1 MSLLLDKW
9 GDAVARTVGIRLL
22 LLVPVLFLV
31 SLGTFQLITLVPGN
45 PEVEILGSNASSED
59 YVRVRTELGLDKPW
73 LERYGSWLGKAVRGD
88 LGKNVLP
95 PVESVK
101 AKLMRA
107 FPVSLELAALAIGFA
122 LLVSIPAAMVAAYR
136 PGSAF
141 DRAIS
146 STAFAFISVPSFLL
160 GILLKLAFALNWQ
173 LLPDSL
179 WVRPSEGGIAEN
191 LKHAV
196 LPVLSIALVEVAV
209 FTRLLRND
217 LMATLQDDF
226 ILAARAKGMT
236 PRHIMTREALRP
248 SSFSLITLA
257 GVSLGR
263 LIGGTVI
270 VELLFGL
277 PGVGAVVVA
286 AAGKKD
292 YPLVQG
298 GVLIIACAYVLINV
312 VIDISY
318 AILDPRIRRGRI

>member
-1 MSLLLDKW
+1 
-9 GDAVARTVGIRLL
+9 
-22 LLVPVLFLV
+22 
-31 SLGTFQLITLVPGN
+31 LGA
-45 PEVEILGSNASSED
+45 NASSED
-59 YVRVRTELGLDKPW
+59 YVRVRSELGLDKPW
-73 LERYGSWLGKAVRGD
+73 LQRYGSWLGDAVRGD

-101 AKLMRA
+101 AKLLRA

-122 LLVSIPAAMVAAYR
+122 LIVSIPAAMVAAYR

-179 WVRPSEGGIAEN
+179 WVRPSEGGLSEN
-191 LKHAV
+191 LQHAV

-270 VELLFGL
+270 VEQLFGL

-298 GVLIIACAYVLINV
+298 GVLIIACAYVVINV
-312 VIDISY
+312 LIDISY

>member
-1 MSLLLDKW
+1 M
-9 GDAVARTVGIRLL
+9 ARTVGIRLL
-22 LLVPVLFLV
+22 LIVPVLFLV
-31 SLGTFQLITLVPGN
+31 SLGTFQLVTLVPGN
-45 PEVEILGSNASSED
+45 PEVEILGSNASAED
-59 YVRVRTELGLDKPW
+59 YVRVRQELGLDKPW
-73 LERYGSWLGKAVRGD
+73 LERYGSWLGKAMQGD

-95 PVESVK
+95 PVEQVK
-101 AKLMRA
+101 TKLMRA
-107 FPVSLELAALAIGFA
+107 FPVSVQLAVMAIAFA
-122 LLVSIPAAMVAAYR
+122 LVISIPAAMMAAYR

-141 DRAIS
+141 DRAVS

-179 WVRPSEGGIAEN
+179 WVRPTEGGWGEN
-191 LKHAV
+191 LKHAI
-196 LPVLSIALVEVAV
+196 LPVVTIALTEVAV

-277 PGVGAVVVA
+277 PGVGSVVVA

-312 VIDISY
+312 LIDISY
-318 AILDPRIRRGRI
+318 AVLDPRIRRGRI

>member
-1 MSLLLDKW
+1 M

-22 LLVPVLFLV
+22 LIVPVLFLV

-45 PEVEILGSNASSED
+45 PEVEILGSNASAED
-59 YVRVRTELGLDKPW
+59 YVRVRSELGLDKPW
-73 LERYGSWLGKAVRGD
+73 AERYFSWLGDAVRGD

-101 AKLMRA
+101 AKLLRA
-107 FPVSLELAALAIGFA
+107 FPVSLELAGLAIGFA
-122 LLVSIPAAMVAAYR
+122 LLVSIPSAMVAAYR
-136 PGSAF
+136 PGGAF

-179 WVRPSEGGIAEN
+179 WVRITEGGLIEN

-196 LPVLSIALVEVAV
+196 LPVMSIALVEVAV

-270 VELLFGL
+270 VESLFGL
-277 PGVGAVVVA
+277 PGVGSVVVA

-312 VIDISY
+312 LIDISY

>member
-1 MSLLLDKW
+1 M
-9 GDAVARTVGIRLL
+9 GIRLL
-22 LLVPVLFLV
+22 LIVPVLFLV

-45 PEVEILGSNASSED
+45 PEVEILGSNASAED
-59 YVRVRTELGLDKPW
+59 YVRVRSELGLDKPW
-73 LERYGSWLGKAVRGD
+73 AERYFSWLGDAVRGD

-107 FPVSLELAALAIGFA
+107 FPVSLELAGLAIGLA
-122 LLVSIPAAMVAAYR
+122 LLISIPSAMVAAYR
-136 PGSAF
+136 PGGAF
-141 DRAIS
+141 DRTIS

-179 WVRPSEGGIAEN
+179 WVRITEGGLIEN

-270 VELLFGL
+270 VEQLFGL

-312 VIDISY
+312 LIDISY
-318 AILDPRIRRGRI
+318 ALLDPRIRRGRI

>member
-1 MSLLLDKW
+1 M
-9 GDAVARTVGIRLL
+9 ARTVGIRLL

-45 PEVEILGSNASSED
+45 PEVEILGANASSED
-59 YVRVRTELGLDKPW
+59 YVRVRSELGLDKPW
-73 LERYGSWLGKAVRGD
+73 LERYGSWLGDAVRGD

-101 AKLMRA
+101 AKLLRA

-122 LLVSIPAAMVAAYR
+122 LIVSIPAAMVAAYR

-160 GILLKLAFALNWQ
+160 GILLKLAFALNWH

-179 WVRPSEGGIAEN
+179 WVRPTEGGIWQN

-196 LPVLSIALVEVAV
+196 LPVLSIALGEVAV

-312 VIDISY
+312 IIDISY
-318 AILDPRIRRGRI
+318 AVLDPRIRRGRI

>member
-1 MSLLLDKW
+1 MT
-9 GDAVARTVGIRLL
+9 RTVGIRLL
-22 LLVPVLFLV
+22 LIVPVLFLV
-31 SLGTFQLITLVPGN
+31 SLGTFQLVTLVPGN
-45 PEVEILGSNASSED
+45 PEVEILGSNASAED

-73 LERYGSWLGKAVRGD
+73 LERYGSWLGKVMRGD

-95 PVESVK
+95 PVEEVK
-101 AKLMRA
+101 TKLMRA
-107 FPVSLELAALAIGFA
+107 FPVSLQLAGMATALA
-122 LLVSIPAAMVAAYR
+122 LVISIPAAMMASYR
-136 PGSAF
+136 PGAGF
-141 DRAIS
+141 DRVVS

-160 GILLKLAFALNWQ
+160 GILLKLAFALNWRW
-173 LLPDSL
+173 LPDSL
-179 WVRPSEGGIAEN
+179 WVRPSEGGWVDN
-191 LKHAV
+191 LRHAT
-196 LPVLSIALVEVAV
+196 LPVLTIALSEIAV

-217 LMATLQDDF
+217 MMATLQDDF

-236 PRHIMTREALRP
+236 PRHIMVREALRP

-270 VELLFGL
+270 VESLFGL
-277 PGVGAVVVA
+277 PGVGSVVVA

-292 YPLVQG
+292 FPLVQG

-312 VIDISY
+312 LIDISY

>member
-1 MSLLLDKW
+1 M
-9 GDAVARTVGIRLL
+9 ARTVGIRLL
-22 LLVPVLFLV
+22 LIVPVLFLV

-45 PEVEILGSNASSED
+45 PEVEILGSNASAED
-59 YVRVRTELGLDKPW
+59 YVRVRAELGLDKPW
-73 LERYGSWLGKAVRGD
+73 LDRYGSWLKKAMQGD

-107 FPVSLELAALAIGFA
+107 FPVSLELAGLATGLALFI
-122 LLVSIPAAMVAAYR
+122 SIPAAMVAAYR

-160 GILLKLAFALNWQ
+160 GILLKLAFALNWRW
-173 LLPDSL
+173 LPDSL
-179 WVRPSEGGIAEN
+179 WVRPSEGGLVSN
-191 LKHAV
+191 LEHAV

-270 VELLFGL
+270 VEQLFGL

-312 VIDISY
+312 LIDISY

>member
-1 MSLLLDKW
+1 
-9 GDAVARTVGIRLL
+9 VARTVGIRLL

-45 PEVEILGSNASSED
+45 PEVEILGANASSED
-59 YVRVRTELGLDKPW
+59 YVRVRSELGLDKPW
-73 LERYGSWLGKAVRGD
+73 LERYGSWLGDAVRGD

-101 AKLMRA
+101 AKLLRA

-122 LLVSIPAAMVAAYR
+122 LIVSIPAAMVAAYR

-160 GILLKLAFALNWQ
+160 GILLKLAFALNWH

-179 WVRPSEGGIAEN
+179 WVRPTEGGIWQN

-196 LPVLSIALVEVAV
+196 LPVLSIALGEVAV

-257 GVSLGR
+257 GVSLG
-263 LIGGTVI
+263 
-270 VELLFGL
+270 
-277 PGVGAVVVA
+277 
-286 AAGKKD
+286 
-292 YPLVQG
+292 
-298 GVLIIACAYVLINV
+298 
-312 VIDISY
+312 
-318 AILDPRIRRGRI
+318 

>member
-1 MSLLLDKW
+1 
-9 GDAVARTVGIRLL
+9 
-22 LLVPVLFLV
+22 LV

-45 PEVEILGSNASSED
+45 PEVEILGANASSED
-59 YVRVRTELGLDKPW
+59 YVRVRSELGLDKPW
-73 LERYGSWLGKAVRGD
+73 LQRYGSWLGDAVRGD

-101 AKLMRA
+101 AKLLRA

-122 LLVSIPAAMVAAYR
+122 LIVSIPAAMVAAYR
-136 PGSAF
+136 PGTAF

-160 GILLKLAFALNWQ
+160 GILLKLAFALNWH

-179 WVRPSEGGIAEN
+179 WVRPTEGGIWEN

-196 LPVLSIALVEVAV
+196 LPVLSIALGEVAV

-312 VIDISY
+312 IIDISY
-318 AILDPRIRRGRI
+318 AVLDPRIRRGRI

>member
-1 MSLLLDKW
+1 MT
-9 GDAVARTVGIRLL
+9 RTVGIRLL
-22 LLVPVLFLV
+22 LIVPVLFLV
-31 SLGTFQLITLVPGN
+31 SLGTFQLVTLVPGN
-45 PEVEILGSNASSED
+45 PEVEILGSNASADD
-59 YVRVRTELGLDKPW
+59 YVRVRAELGLDKPW
-73 LERYGSWLGKAVRGD
+73 LERYGSWLGKVMRGD

-101 AKLMRA
+101 TKLMRA
-107 FPVSLELAALAIGFA
+107 FPVSLQLAGMAIGLA

-160 GILLKLAFALNWQ
+160 GILLKLAFALNWRW
-173 LLPDSL
+173 LPDSL
-179 WVRPSEGGIAEN
+179 WVRPSEGGWVEN
-191 LKHAV
+191 LRHAA

-248 SSFSLITLA
+248 SSLS
-257 GVSLGR
+257 G
-263 LIGGTVI
+263 
-270 VELLFGL
+270 
-277 PGVGAVVVA
+277 
-286 AAGKKD
+286 
-292 YPLVQG
+292 
-298 GVLIIACAYVLINV
+298 
-312 VIDISY
+312 
-318 AILDPRIRRGRI
+318 

>member
-1 MSLLLDKW
+1 
-9 GDAVARTVGIRLL
+9 VARTVGIRLL
-22 LLVPVLFLV
+22 LIVPVLFLV
-31 SLGTFQLITLVPGN
+31 SLGTFMLVTLVPGN
-45 PEVEILGSNASSED
+45 PEVEILGSNASAED
-59 YVRVRTELGLDKPW
+59 YVRVRSELGLDKPW
-73 LERYGSWLGKAVRGD
+73 LQRYGAWLGKVMQGD

-95 PVESVK
+95 PVEQVK
-101 AKLMRA
+101 TKLMRA
-107 FPVSLELAALAIGFA
+107 FPVSLQLATMAIGFA
-122 LLVSIPAAMVAAYR
+122 LVVSIPAAMIAAYR

-141 DRAIS
+141 DRVIS
-146 STAFAFISVPSFLL
+146 STAFAFISVPTFLL
-160 GILLKLAFALNWQ
+160 GILLKLEFALNLRW
-173 LLPDSL
+173 LPDSL
-179 WVRPSEGGIAEN
+179 WVRPSEGGLVEN
-191 LKHAV
+191 LRHSI
-196 LPVLSIALVEVAV
+196 LPVLTIALVELAV

-270 VELLFGL
+270 VEQLFGL
-277 PGVGAVVVA
+277 PGVGAVVVT

-298 GVLIIACAYVLINV
+298 GVLIIACAYVIINV
-312 VIDISY
+312 LIDISY

>member
-1 MSLLLDKW
+1 MT
-9 GDAVARTVGIRLL
+9 RTVGIRLL
-22 LLVPVLFLV
+22 LIVPVLFLV

-45 PEVEILGSNASSED
+45 PEVEILGSNASAED
-59 YVRVRTELGLDKPW
+59 YERVRQELGLDKPW
-73 LERYGSWLGKAVRGD
+73 LDRYGSWLSKAMRGD

-107 FPVSLELAALAIGFA
+107 FPVSLELAGLAIGLA
-122 LLVSIPAAMVAAYR
+122 LLISIPSAMVAAYR
-136 PGSAF
+136 PGGAF

-179 WVRPSEGGIAEN
+179 WVRITEGGLVEN

-196 LPVLSIALVEVAV
+196 LPVMSIALVEIAV

-270 VELLFGL
+270 VESLFGL
-277 PGVGAVVVA
+277 PGVGSVVVA

-298 GVLIIACAYVLINV
+298 GVLIIACSYVLINV
-312 VIDISY
+312 LIDISY

>member
-1 MSLLLDKW
+1 
-9 GDAVARTVGIRLL
+9 VARTVGIRLL

-31 SLGTFQLITLVPGN
+31 SLGTFQLISLVPGN

-59 YVRVRTELGLDKPW
+59 YVRVRSELGLDKPW

-179 WVRPSEGGIAEN
+179 WVRPTEGGIAEN

-298 GVLIIACAYVLINV
+298 GVLIIACAYVVINV
-312 VIDISY
+312 LIDISY

>member
-1 MSLLLDKW
+1 M
-9 GDAVARTVGIRLL
+9 ARTVGIRLL
-22 LLVPVLFLV
+22 LIVPVLFLV

-45 PEVEILGSNASSED
+45 PEVEILGSNASAED
-59 YVRVRTELGLDKPW
+59 YVRVRSELGLDKPW
-73 LERYGSWLGKAVRGD
+73 AERYFSWLGDAVRGD

-101 AKLMRA
+101 AKLLRA
-107 FPVSLELAALAIGFA
+107 FPVSLELAGLAIGFA
-122 LLVSIPAAMVAAYR
+122 LLVSIPSAMVAAYR
-136 PGSAF
+136 PGGAF

-179 WVRPSEGGIAEN
+179 WVRITEGGLIEN

-196 LPVLSIALVEVAV
+196 LPVMSIALVEVAV

-270 VELLFGL
+270 VESLFGL
-277 PGVGAVVVA
+277 PGVGSVVVA

-312 VIDISY
+312 LIDISY

>member
-1 MSLLLDKW
+1 V

-22 LLVPVLFLV
+22 LIVPVLFLV

-45 PEVEILGSNASSED
+45 PEVEILGSNASAED
-59 YVRVRTELGLDKPW
+59 YVRVRSELGLDKPW
-73 LERYGSWLGKAVRGD
+73 AERYFSWLGDAVRGD

-107 FPVSLELAALAIGFA
+107 FPVSLELAGLAIGLA
-122 LLVSIPAAMVAAYR
+122 LLISIPSAMVAAYR
-136 PGSAF
+136 PGGAF

-179 WVRPSEGGIAEN
+179 WVRITEGGLVEN

-257 GVSLGR
+257 GVSHGR

-270 VELLFGL
+270 GEQLFGL
-277 PGVGAVVVA
+277 PGVGADVVA

-312 VIDISY
+312 LIDISY

>member
-1 MSLLLDKW
+1 M
-9 GDAVARTVGIRLL
+9 ARTVGIRLL

-45 PEVEILGSNASSED
+45 PEVEILGANASSED
-59 YVRVRTELGLDKPW
+59 YVRVRSELGLDKPW
-73 LERYGSWLGKAVRGD
+73 LQRYGSWLGDAVRGD

-122 LLVSIPAAMVAAYR
+122 LIVSIPAAMVAAYR

-160 GILLKLAFALNWQ
+160 GILLKLAFALNWH

-179 WVRPSEGGIAEN
+179 WVRPTEGGLWEN
-191 LKHAV
+191 IRHAV